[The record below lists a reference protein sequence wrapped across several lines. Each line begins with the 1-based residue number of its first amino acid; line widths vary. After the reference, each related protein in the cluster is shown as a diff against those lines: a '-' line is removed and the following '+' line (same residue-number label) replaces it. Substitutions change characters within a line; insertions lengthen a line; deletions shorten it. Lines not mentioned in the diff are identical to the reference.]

1 MSFNVALRRD
11 LTRASQRSPWPSGHS
26 VIGTNS
32 DRVRNA
38 LQSRRASAGHIH
50 HHSLDLCCRGF
61 ANVLERTFVSQA
73 EEGSVVCAAEPAC
86 DCVAAGSFDR
96 LDDFAVQHPVKSI
109 LVEEGSQNSTVDVKA
124 TAIRRSFESR
134 INRQLAES
142 TVRMYR
148 EAYRAIRATL
158 ATADRRFRPKSSR
171 RSTQTAKPTSRK
183 LRSRRRRLGKPASS
197 CPKRKAIISKGQRAA
212 AIPIRRDEL
221 DPRLAIAMVASEV
234 GHPRVRIGMGR
245 GYCFAMECARAFS
258 RFAIDCGELIL
269 GVVVERVLK
278 TPLQITTPFGLVF
291 EIPSRGASQRL
302 FGREG
307 IAIS

>member
-73 EEGSVVCAAEPAC
+73 EEGSVVCAAELAC

-142 TVRMYR
+142 TVR
-148 EAYRAIRATL
+148 IIGKLTG
-158 ATADRRFRPKSSR
+158 RFAPLSPPPIAVSGRKAQDARPKPRSLR
-171 RSTQTAKPTSRK
+171 RE
-183 LRSRRRRLGKPASS
+183 S
-197 CPKRKAIISKGQRAA
+197 C
-212 AIPIRRDEL
+212 
-221 DPRLAIAMVASEV
+221 
-234 GHPRVRIGMGR
+234 GR
-245 GYCFAMECARAFS
+245 GEGGSENLRHPVQSGKRLYRKGKGLQPFRFDAMS
-258 RFAIDCGELIL
+258 
-269 GVVVERVLK
+269 
-278 TPLQITTPFGLVF
+278 
-291 EIPSRGASQRL
+291 
-302 FGREG
+302 
-307 IAIS
+307 